1 VSRLEWPTLA
11 LMLLCYGLWT
21 VAGLVIWPVAPLAA
35 LAVMAVMAALHS
47 SLTHECLHGHPT
59 RDRRVNEVLAG
70 LPLTL
75 VYPYRRYRALHL
87 AHHND
92 ERITDPFEDPES
104 HYVARWK
111 HTRMPRWLQGLLV
124 VNNTLAGRMVL
135 GPVLGVAGFLR
146 DEARLLAAGRRD
158 VWRAWIAHLA
168 GLLPVLALVHAFG
181 IPLWLYAVAVA
192 WPALALIS
200 IRTFAEHRWH
210 DAPDGRTIIVERS
223 PLSWLFLN
231 NNLHIVHHQV
241 PSAPW
246 YALPALYAER
256 AADWQALNR
265 GYVYPGYGVLF
276 REYALRPKE
285 PVVHPALH
293 LDEPSPKWGTGS
305 AAPATQE
312 IMADFSP
319 DILPDLLPDNDP
331 GAPRP
336 KGTRLA

>member
-1 VSRLEWPTLA
+1 
-11 LMLLCYGLWT
+11 MLLCYGLWA
-21 VAGLVIWPVAPLAA
+21 VAGLVIWPLAPLAA

-59 RDRRVNEVLAG
+59 RDRRANEVLAG

-104 HYVARWK
+104 YYVAHWK
-111 HTRMPRWLQGLLV
+111 HARMPGWLRGLLV
-124 VNNTLAGRMVL
+124 VNNTLAGRIVL
-135 GPVLGVAGFLR
+135 GPFLGAAGFLR
-146 DEARLLAAGRRD
+146 GEARLLAGGRRD
-158 VWRAWIAHLA
+158 VRIAWLLHLA

-181 IPLWLYAVAVA
+181 IPLWLYAVGVV
-192 WPALALIS
+192 WPALSLIS

-210 DAPDGRTIIVERS
+210 DAPEGRTIIVERS

-246 YALPALYAER
+246 YSLPGLYAER
-256 AADWQALNR
+256 AAHWQGLNR
-265 GYVYPGYGVLF
+265 GYVYSGYGALF
-276 REYALRPKE
+276 KDYALRPKE
-285 PVVHPALH
+285 PVVHPVLQRQEPGLPTLPVPIAGAL
-293 LDEPSPKWGTGS
+293 PGP
-305 AAPATQE
+305 
-312 IMADFSP
+312 FSDP
-319 DILPDLLPDNDP
+319 LPDLLPDNDP

-336 KGTRLA
+336 GGARVA